1 MIKNHKWIKEWLQV
15 KQKEKWAFP
24 YDNDHNYVN
33 MVINLSK
40 FFNLIMNGGHA
51 SPITTLF

>member
-1 MIKNHKWIKEWLQV
+1 MIKNDKWVKERLKV
-15 KQKEKWAFP
+15 KQKERWAFS
-24 YDNDHNYVN
+24 YDNDHNDVN

>member
-1 MIKNHKWIKEWLQV
+1 MIKNDKWIKEWLKV

-40 FFNLIMNGGHA
+40 FFNPIINGGHA
-51 SPITTLF
+51 SPITTIF